1 VLTESDGKV
10 TGSARSVKNF
20 DLYEA
25 IYECKDLLIQFGGHK
40 FAAGMTLQP
49 ENVEAF
55 SLKFEEVVTGRITE
69 DQLIPE
75 LEIDAEI
82 ELEDITPRFY
92 SIIMQMA
99 PFGPE
104 NMKPVFVTR
113 GVTDNGWSKI
123 VKEDHIKFSVKKNRS
138 AVLDGF
144 GLAPK
149 FEMIKARPFDIAY
162 QIDEN
167 EWQGNVRLQMMVKDV
182 C

>member
-1 VLTESDGKV
+1 
-10 TGSARSVKNF
+10 
-20 DLYEA
+20 
-25 IYECKDLLIQFGGHK
+25 
-40 FAAGMTLQP
+40 
-49 ENVEAF
+49 
-55 SLKFEEVVTGRITE
+55 
-69 DQLIPE
+69 
-75 LEIDAEI
+75 
-82 ELEDITPRFY
+82 
-92 SIIMQMA
+92 MA

-123 VKEDHIKFSVKKNRS
+123 VKEDHIKFSVKKSRS
-138 AVLDGF
+138 AVIDGIGF

-149 FEMIKARPFDIAY
+149 FSLVKSNPFDIAY